1 MPLAHGGCW
10 GRLEGLWGFGAC
22 TADQGWVCLESSWHM
37 ETHMAWGR
45 VKTSWTQESKWQE
58 RKKMNG
64 QYFYSGL
71 FGIRMKMCIIPF
83 PLLKHPP
90 FCITYDSCSCKKYRD
105 CGVGSGGT
113 LCCYLL
119 SQQLRIIHG
128 MIQWTNI
135 TSRLSFEQHKVKA
148 RTAALTFPYPQR
160 QTNH

>member
-1 MPLAHGGCW
+1 MLRKA
-10 GRLEGLWGFGAC
+10 GRVVGIWCMHYRPGLSL
-22 TADQGWVCLESSWHM
+22 LESSWHM

-45 VKTSWTQESKWQE
+45 VKTSWTQENKWQE
-58 RKKMNG
+58 RKKNEWTVL
-64 QYFYSGL
+64 L
-71 FGIRMKMCIIPF
+71 FRFVWDQDENVHHSFSF

-113 LCCYLL
+113 PFCYLL